1 MSKINLPSVPRSTDR
16 DTTVFLQSLKK
27 AVERL
32 QVGGQTE
39 LSDGAKS
46 YVLRIDKK
54 TREDLVGVI
63 GNEAGV
69 GAILDKIRGQITES
83 ELSIHLGERIEKII
97 SNENAITEE
106 RLQRVADVLAA
117 NQAIVDEAAARVQA
131 ITDSS
136 NLLQQG
142 IDAEVTA
149 RVNAISATRDEIIA
163 ERNLRVAD
171 ILAANTKIEQEATAR
186 LQAVTATNTALEG
199 ETRDRIAALLEANR
213 DITAEREARV
223 AAIIDESSQRTTNE
237 AIVAERI
244 SGVFAQVNPKLA
256 GDTDGWAGDTA
267 SYVGVWSEQSAR
279 IEEDFALGTRIDTLN
294 ADFDNSNALIQ
305 SNYKVLAEADNALA
319 IKTDVIRARTDSN
332 EAAINTETQAR
343 TDANSALSS
352 RIDTLSA
359 VTGENSALITSES
372 IARTNSDE
380 ALSSKIDTLF
390 ATTGTNT
397 AAIQTE
403 LTARTTADSAL
414 SVRIDTLT
422 ATTGN
427 NTAAI
432 QTESTARTDADG
444 ALSSRIDTLVSTTGT
459 NTASITAETIARA
472 TEDEAL
478 SSRIDT
484 LVSTTGTN
492 SAAIQTET
500 QARTTADSALSSRV
514 DTLVSTTGANTA
526 SIQSNYNA
534 LTTAT
539 SANASRI
546 DGVYAQVNPKMAGDT
561 DGWAGDDS
569 PQNLVGS
576 WTERSAIIENDLAMS
591 KRVDGLTT
599 EVGNNK
605 ATITEVNKTLVTKN
619 EVVASQI
626 NRLAAQ
632 MVGGYDGNNLQ
643 DITSGL
649 IHQERQARATETEGL
664 AQQISLLS
672 AGVGEQFDSFEIWHF
687 NKSNDGWTGG
697 VYQDGW
703 LNVKNETLISP
714 TITLDGSMYKHVK
727 IRIQKFG
734 TPTWQGVLSY
744 AGGSVAALEPSYTED
759 GIALVNFYAQ
769 WAGDITSFSL
779 KLASVADT
787 NNYFLVDWVAVGRP
801 SPGASHAALL
811 REEKARADKD
821 LAIVQ
826 DVTALNAQI
835 NGDGTSST
843 SSIVQK
849 LNATATKTD
858 TNASDISG
866 LTSTF
871 NTEMYSAQG
880 IITRNA
886 QTAASASAA
895 NASDISGVFAQVNPR
910 MAGDTNRWA
919 GDDDPLNGVG
929 VWSERSARIEDGMY
943 TAERFDAMT
952 ARVDGNAAAIST
964 ETKIRIDE
972 IKAVAQRTDTLRTD
986 FNANA
991 GVVQTEIKAVADANS
1006 ALSTRTDTIQ
1016 STVGEHTS
1024 SIQTQQQAIDGIN
1037 ARWSIKVDVNGV
1049 VGGIALGN
1057 NGSTVDFLVRA
1068 GSFAIQGQS
1077 GSKSVPFVSYPDGTV
1092 IDGVPIPAGNYL
1104 EDTYIRRASI
1114 DTLDI
1119 KGNAVTVPVSSF
1131 TESAIA
1137 VGTIYTTIQ
1146 SLFVPADM
1154 GHTMLNFNAIF
1165 NFPGYARIQSILCRV
1180 VKNGVVLADNIEV
1193 FFSEAR
1199 SASRAT
1205 TAVDASGHNH
1215 SGSFQGSTFIN
1226 GQYINIGGPVTIG
1239 YTSLGGHSHN
1249 IDVANDNRNA
1259 GSFALSRHDS
1269 TGVAGDYELQM
1280 RVSNGDTANISQRY
1294 IHAITMRR

>member
-39 LSDGAKS
+39 LSGGAKS

-63 GNEAGV
+63 GDEAGV
-69 GAILDKIRGQITES
+69 GAILDKIKGQITES
-83 ELSIHLGERIEKII
+83 ELSKHLGERIEKII

-117 NQAIVDEAAARVQA
+117 NKAIVDEAAARVQA

-136 NLLQQG
+136 NLLQ
-142 IDAEVTA
+142 
-149 RVNAISATRDEIIA
+149 
-163 ERNLRVAD
+163 
-171 ILAANTKIEQEATAR
+171 ANIE
-186 LQAVTATNTALEG
+186 
-199 ETRDRIAALLEANR
+199 
-213 DITAEREARV
+213 
-223 AAIIDESSQRTTNE
+223 
-237 AIVAERI
+237 
-244 SGVFAQVNPKLA
+244 
-256 GDTDGWAGDTA
+256 
-267 SYVGVWSEQSAR
+267 
-279 IEEDFALGTRIDTLN
+279 
-294 ADFDNSNALIQ
+294 
-305 SNYKVLAEADNALA
+305 AEALA
-319 IKTDVIRARTDSN
+319 RFNVDKGLRQDLVN
-332 EAAINTETQAR
+332 EITTRSDE
-343 TDANSALSS
+343 
-352 RIDTLSA
+352 
-359 VTGENSALITSES
+359 TGELITQF
-372 IARTNSDE
+372 NG
-380 ALSSKIDTLF
+380 L
-390 ATTGTNT
+390 
-397 AAIQTE
+397 
-403 LTARTTADSAL
+403 
-414 SVRIDTLT
+414 
-422 ATTGN
+422 
-427 NTAAI
+427 
-432 QTESTARTDADG
+432 
-444 ALSSRIDTLVSTTGT
+444 
-459 NTASITAETIARA
+459 
-472 TEDEAL
+472 
-478 SSRIDT
+478 
-484 LVSTTGTN
+484 
-492 SAAIQTET
+492 
-500 QARTTADSALSSRV
+500 
-514 DTLVSTTGANTA
+514 
-526 SIQSNYNA
+526 
-534 LTTAT
+534 
-539 SANASRI
+539 
-546 DGVYAQVNPKMAGDT
+546 YAQANPKMAGDT

-569 PQNLVGS
+569 YFAGV
-576 WTERSAIIENDLAMS
+576 WTERSAIIEQGLATA
-591 KRVDGLTT
+591 KVTDGLLS
-599 EVGNNK
+599 NINDNK
-605 ATITEVNKTLVTKN
+605 ATITQVNQTLVTKT
-619 EVVASQI
+619 EVTASQL
-626 NRLAAQ
+626 NRLSAQ

-687 NKSNDGWTGG
+687 NKNSDGWAGG

-703 LNVKNETLISP
+703 LNVKAETLVSP

-727 IRIQKFG
+727 MRIQKFG
-734 TPTWQGVLSY
+734 TPTWQGLLSY
-744 AGGSVAALEPSYTED
+744 AGGGSVTALEPSYTED

-769 WAGDITSFSL
+769 WSGVITSFSL

-787 NNYFLVDWVAVGRP
+787 NNYFLVDWIAVGRP

-811 REEKARADKD
+811 REEKARAEKD

-826 DVTALNAQI
+826 DVTALSSKI
-835 NGDGTSST
+835 NGDITNSLST
-843 SSIVQK
+843 ITQK
-849 LNATATKTD
+849 LETTATKTD

-871 NTEMYSAQG
+871 NTEMYSAEG

-929 VWSERSARIEDGMY
+929 VWSERSARIEEGMH
-943 TAERFDAMT
+943 TAERFDAMS

-991 GVVQTEIKAVADANS
+991 GVVQTKIQAVADANS

-1024 SIQTQQQAIDGIN
+1024 SIQTQQEAIDGIN

-1137 VGTIYTTIQ
+1137 VGAIYTTIQ

-1154 GHTMLNFNAIF
+1154 GHTMLTFNCVF
-1165 NFPGYARIQSILCRV
+1165 SFTGFSTKQQLKCRIL
-1180 VKNGVVLADNIEV
+1180 KNGVPILTDLEV
-1193 FFSEAR
+1193 FYNETN
-1199 SASRAT
+1199 ASKAYST
-1205 TAVDASGHNH
+1205 SD
-1215 SGSFQGSTFIN
+1215 SGSHTHQYSYGYPVVNGGFATQWGDTRGSGSHSHTVVVENETRNSSTF
-1226 GQYINIGGPVTIG
+1226 
-1239 YTSLGGHSHN
+1239 S
-1249 IDVANDNRNA
+1249 
-1259 GSFALSRHDS
+1259 LSRHD
-1269 TGVAGDYELQM
+1269 TTMVAGTFELQVIATSGGN
-1280 RVSNGDTANISQRY
+1280 VSISNRY
-1294 IHAITMRR
+1294 IHAMTMRR

>member
-1 MSKINLPSVPRSTDR
+1 MSKMNLPSVPRSADR

-27 AVERL
+27 AIERL
-32 QVGGQTE
+32 QVGDQSE
-39 LSDGAKS
+39 LSEAAKS
-46 YVLRIDKK
+46 YVLRIDKN

-63 GNEAGV
+63 GDEAGV
-69 GAILDKIRGQITES
+69 GAILDKIKGQITES
-83 ELSIHLGERIEKII
+83 ELSIHLGERIEKIT

-117 NQAIVDEAAARVQA
+117 NQAIVDEAAARTQA
-131 ITDSS
+131 ITDRS
-136 NLLQQG
+136 NLLQS
-142 IDAEVTA
+142 
-149 RVNAISATRDEIIA
+149 N
-163 ERNLRVAD
+163 
-171 ILAANTKIEQEATAR
+171 IE
-186 LQAVTATNTALEG
+186 
-199 ETRDRIAALLEANR
+199 
-213 DITAEREARV
+213 
-223 AAIIDESSQRTTNE
+223 
-237 AIVAERI
+237 
-244 SGVFAQVNPKLA
+244 
-256 GDTDGWAGDTA
+256 
-267 SYVGVWSEQSAR
+267 
-279 IEEDFALGTRIDTLN
+279 
-294 ADFDNSNALIQ
+294 
-305 SNYKVLAEADNALA
+305 AEALA
-319 IKTDVIRARTDSN
+319 RFNVDAGLRQDLVN
-332 EAAINTETQAR
+332 EITTRSDE
-343 TDANSALSS
+343 
-352 RIDTLSA
+352 
-359 VTGENSALITSES
+359 TGELITQF
-372 IARTNSDE
+372 NG
-380 ALSSKIDTLF
+380 L
-390 ATTGTNT
+390 
-397 AAIQTE
+397 
-403 LTARTTADSAL
+403 
-414 SVRIDTLT
+414 
-422 ATTGN
+422 
-427 NTAAI
+427 
-432 QTESTARTDADG
+432 
-444 ALSSRIDTLVSTTGT
+444 
-459 NTASITAETIARA
+459 
-472 TEDEAL
+472 
-478 SSRIDT
+478 
-484 LVSTTGTN
+484 
-492 SAAIQTET
+492 
-500 QARTTADSALSSRV
+500 
-514 DTLVSTTGANTA
+514 
-526 SIQSNYNA
+526 
-534 LTTAT
+534 
-539 SANASRI
+539 
-546 DGVYAQVNPKMAGDT
+546 YAQANPKMAGDT

-569 PQNLVGS
+569 YFAGVWS
-576 WTERSAIIENDLAMS
+576 ERSAIIEQGLATA
-591 KRVDGLTT
+591 KVTDGLLS
-599 EVGNNK
+599 NINDNK
-605 ATITEVNKTLVTKN
+605 ATITQVNETLVTKT
-619 EVVASQI
+619 EVTASQL
-626 NRLAAQ
+626 NRLSAQ

-643 DITSGL
+643 EITSGL

-664 AQQISLLS
+664 AQQLSLIS
-672 AGVGEQFDSFEIWHF
+672 AGVGEQFDNFEIWNF
-687 NKSNDGWTGG
+687 DKNNDGWTGG

-703 LNVKNETLISP
+703 LNVKAETLTSP

-734 TPTWQGVLSY
+734 TPTWQGLLSY
-744 AGGSVAALEPSYTED
+744 AGGSITALEPSYTED

-769 WAGDITSFSL
+769 WTGDIASFSL
-779 KLASVADT
+779 KLASVASAS
-787 NNYFLVDWVAVGRP
+787 NYFLVDWIAVGRP

-811 REEKARADKD
+811 REEKVRADKD

-849 LNATATKTD
+849 LDATATKTD
-858 TNASDISG
+858 TNATDISG

-986 FNANA
+986 FNDNA
-991 GVVQTEIKAVADANS
+991 GVVQTSIQAVADANT
-1006 ALSTRTDTIQ
+1006 ALSARTDTIQ
-1016 STVGEHTS
+1016 STVGANTS
-1024 SIQTQQQAIDGIN
+1024 SIQTQQQAINGIN

-1119 KGNAVTVPVSSF
+1119 KGNAVTVPVSAF
-1131 TESAIA
+1131 TEASIAIGA
-1137 VGTIYTTIQ
+1137 IYTTIQ
-1146 SLFVPADM
+1146 SLSVPADM

-1165 NFPGYARIQSILCRV
+1165 NFPGYARVQSILCRI
-1180 VKNGVVLADNIEV
+1180 VKGGAVIADNIEV

-1199 SASRAT
+1199 SESR
-1205 TAVDASGHNH
+1205 SGTSFNLAHNH
-1215 SGSFQGSTFIN
+1215 SASFFGNNGSSGTVTVGYGGNGS
-1226 GQYINIGGPVTIG
+1226 
-1239 YTSLGGHSHN
+1239 HSHEVQ
-1249 IDVANDNRNA
+1249 VANDNRNA

-1269 TGVAGDYELQM
+1269 TGAAGIYELQM
-1280 RVSNGDTANISQRY
+1280 RVSNGGTANISQRY

>member
-63 GNEAGV
+63 GDEAGV
-69 GAILDKIRGQITES
+69 GAILDKIKGQITES
-83 ELSIHLGERIEKII
+83 ELSKHLGERIEKII

-136 NLLQQG
+136 ALLQ
-142 IDAEVTA
+142 
-149 RVNAISATRDEIIA
+149 
-163 ERNLRVAD
+163 AD
-171 ILAANTKIEQEATAR
+171 IE
-186 LQAVTATNTALEG
+186 
-199 ETRDRIAALLEANR
+199 
-213 DITAEREARV
+213 
-223 AAIIDESSQRTTNE
+223 
-237 AIVAERI
+237 
-244 SGVFAQVNPKLA
+244 
-256 GDTDGWAGDTA
+256 
-267 SYVGVWSEQSAR
+267 
-279 IEEDFALGTRIDTLN
+279 
-294 ADFDNSNALIQ
+294 
-305 SNYKVLAEADNALA
+305 AEALA
-319 IKTDVIRARTDSN
+319 RFNVDAGLRQDLVN
-332 EAAINTETQAR
+332 EITTRSDE
-343 TDANSALSS
+343 
-352 RIDTLSA
+352 
-359 VTGENSALITSES
+359 TGELISQF
-372 IARTNSDE
+372 NG
-380 ALSSKIDTLF
+380 L
-390 ATTGTNT
+390 
-397 AAIQTE
+397 
-403 LTARTTADSAL
+403 
-414 SVRIDTLT
+414 
-422 ATTGN
+422 
-427 NTAAI
+427 
-432 QTESTARTDADG
+432 
-444 ALSSRIDTLVSTTGT
+444 
-459 NTASITAETIARA
+459 
-472 TEDEAL
+472 
-478 SSRIDT
+478 
-484 LVSTTGTN
+484 
-492 SAAIQTET
+492 
-500 QARTTADSALSSRV
+500 
-514 DTLVSTTGANTA
+514 
-526 SIQSNYNA
+526 
-534 LTTAT
+534 
-539 SANASRI
+539 
-546 DGVYAQVNPKMAGDT
+546 YAQANPKMAGD
-561 DGWAGDDS
+561 DNRWAGDDS
-569 PQNLVGS
+569 YFAGV
-576 WTERSAIIENDLAMS
+576 WTERSAIIEQGLATA
-591 KRVDGLTT
+591 KVTDGLLS
-599 EVGNNK
+599 NINDNK
-605 ATITEVNKTLVTKN
+605 ATITQVNQTLVTKT
-619 EVVASQI
+619 EVTATQL
-626 NRLAAQ
+626 NRLSAQ
-632 MVGGYDGNNLQ
+632 MVGGYDGNDLQ
-643 DITSGL
+643 EVTSGL

-664 AQQISLLS
+664 AEQISLLS

-687 NKSNDGWTGG
+687 NKNKDGWTGG

-727 IRIQKFG
+727 ARIQKFG
-734 TPTWQGVLSY
+734 TPTWQGLLSY
-744 AGGSVAALEPSYTED
+744 AGGSVTALEPSYTED

-769 WAGDITSFSL
+769 WTGTITSFSL
-779 KLASVADT
+779 KLASVAST
-787 NNYFLVDWVAVGRP
+787 SNYFLVDWIAVGRP

-826 DVTALNAQI
+826 DVTALSSKI
-835 NGDGTSST
+835 NGDITNSLST
-843 SSIVQK
+843 ITQK
-849 LNATATKTD
+849 LETTATKTD

-929 VWSERSARIEDGMY
+929 VWSERSARIEEGMH
-943 TAERFDAMT
+943 TAERFDAMS

-986 FNANA
+986 FNNNA
-991 GVVQTEIKAVADANS
+991 GVVQTKIQAVADANS

-1016 STVGEHTS
+1016 STVGANTS
-1024 SIQTQQQAIDGIN
+1024 SIQTQQQAINGIN

-1104 EDTYIRRASI
+1104 EDTFIRRASI

-1119 KGNAVTVPVSSF
+1119 KGNAVTVPVSAF
-1131 TESAIA
+1131 TEASIAI
-1137 VGTIYTTIQ
+1137 GTNYTTIQ
-1146 SLFVPADM
+1146 SLAVPADM

-1165 NFPGYARIQSILCRV
+1165 NFPGYARKQSILCRI
-1180 VKNGVVLADNIEV
+1180 VKGGLVIADNIEV

-1205 TAVDASGHNH
+1205 TAYDAIGHNH
-1215 SGSFQGSTFIN
+1215 GGSFQTTIYVN
-1226 GQYINIGGPVTIG
+1226 GQSINVGGPVTIS
-1239 YTSLGGHSHN
+1239 YSTSGSHTHN

-1259 GSFALSRHDS
+1259 GSFSLSRHDS
-1269 TGVAGDYELQM
+1269 TGVAGTYQLQM
-1280 RVSNGDTANISQRY
+1280 RVADGGTANLSQRY
-1294 IHAITMRR
+1294 IHAMTMRR

>member
-1 MSKINLPSVPRSTDR
+1 MSKMNLPSVPRSADR

-27 AVERL
+27 AIERL
-32 QVGGQTE
+32 QVGDQSE
-39 LSDGAKS
+39 LSEAAKS
-46 YVLRIDKK
+46 YVLRIDKN

-63 GNEAGV
+63 GDEAGV
-69 GAILDKIRGQITES
+69 GAILDKIKGQITES
-83 ELSIHLGERIEKII
+83 ELSIHLGERIEKIA

-186 LQAVTATNTALEG
+186 LQAITATNTALEG

-237 AIVAERI
+237 AIVAERL
-244 SGVFAQVNPKLA
+244 SGVFVQVNPKLA

-343 TDANSALSS
+343 TDANSAMSS

-359 VTGENSALITSES
+359 VTDDNAALITSES

-380 ALSSKIDTLF
+380 ALSGKIDTLF

-397 AAIQTE
+397 ASIQTE

-444 ALSSRIDTLVSTTGT
+444 ALSSRIDTLVATTGT

-478 SSRIDT
+478 SGRIDT

-569 PQNLVGS
+569 PQNLVGA

-632 MVGGYDGNNLQ
+632 MVGGYDGNDLSQ
-643 DITSGL
+643 ITSGL

-672 AGVGEQFDSFEIWHF
+672 AGVGEQFDNFEIWNF
-687 NKSNDGWTGG
+687 DKNNDGWTGG

-703 LNVKNETLISP
+703 LNVKAETLTSP

-734 TPTWQGVLSY
+734 TPTWQGLLSY
-744 AGGSVAALEPSYTED
+744 AGGSITALEPSYTEG

-769 WAGDITSFSL
+769 WTTSITSFSL
-779 KLASVADT
+779 KLASIADAT
-787 NNYFLVDWVAVGRP
+787 NYFLVDWIAVGRP

-821 LAIVQ
+821 LAIAQ
-826 DVTALNAQI
+826 DLKVLDVQI
-835 NGDGTSST
+835 NGDGVSST

-849 LNATATKTD
+849 LTTTAAKTD
-858 TNASDISG
+858 TNATDISG

-871 NTEMYSAQG
+871 NNEMYGATG
-880 IITRNA
+880 TVVRNA

-919 GDDDPLNGVG
+919 GDNDPLNLVG
-929 VWSERSARIEDGMY
+929 VWSERSARIEDGVY

-952 ARVDGNAAAIST
+952 AIVDGNAAAIST

-986 FNANA
+986 FNDNA
-991 GVVQTEIKAVADANS
+991 GVVQTSIQAVADANT
-1006 ALSTRTDTIQ
+1006 ALSARTDTIQ
-1016 STVGEHTS
+1016 STVGANTS
-1024 SIQTQQQAIDGIN
+1024 SIQTQQQAINGIN

-1057 NGSTVDFLVRA
+1057 DGTTVDFIVRA
-1068 GSFAIQGQS
+1068 STFAIQGPS
-1077 GSKSVPFVSYPDGTV
+1077 GSKSVPFVVYPDGEW
-1092 IDGVPIPAGNYL
+1092 IGGVWVPGGVYM
-1104 EDTYIRRASI
+1104 DTAIVRR
-1114 DTLDI
+1114 
-1119 KGNAVTVPVSSF
+1119 
-1131 TESAIA
+1131 
-1137 VGTIYTTIQ
+1137 
-1146 SLFVPADM
+1146 
-1154 GHTMLNFNAIF
+1154 
-1165 NFPGYARIQSILCRV
+1165 
-1180 VKNGVVLADNIEV
+1180 
-1193 FFSEAR
+1193 
-1199 SASRAT
+1199 
-1205 TAVDASGHNH
+1205 
-1215 SGSFQGSTFIN
+1215 GSFDSLSALSA
-1226 GQYINIGGPVTIG
+1226 NIGHFKSAATGRRLEIKDGLVSVYDDSNTLRVR
-1239 YTSLGGHSHN
+1239 LG
-1249 IDVANDNRNA
+1249 
-1259 GSFALSRHDS
+1259 LW
-1269 TGVAGDYELQM
+1269 
-1280 RVSNGDTANISQRY
+1280 
-1294 IHAITMRR
+1294 